1 MRAQLTC
8 GAVCALFPPF
18 RSGATHVVQLGPVR
32 IEHLAP
38 APGDRVEAARR
49 RAGGLAAPSRH
60 TNLRAPSF
68 EPPFAEV
75 ASIKS
80 GTGNG
85 TAFSTV
91 APYRRPSRRFVDRLP
106 RMLVQ
111 RMPTSR
117 SYGG

>member
-1 MRAQLTC
+1 MRAQLTR
-8 GAVCALFPPF
+8 GAVCELFPPF

-38 APGDRVEAARR
+38 APGDHVEAAP
-49 RAGGLAAPSRH
+49 ACGGLAAPSRH

-75 ASIKS
+75 APIKS
-80 GTGNG
+80 ETGNG